1 MATTQQTGQELSPW
15 WKIGV
20 IFTIFVG
27 FSVLIFIA
35 VKAYKDA
42 PPIPLRVV
50 NAGGET
56 VFTREDILAGQQVF
70 LKYAL
75 MENGT
80 IWGHGA
86 YLGPDF
92 SAAYLHDLALEAG
105 DWRPGKVYGRSLA
118 DSTTPSGMR
127 WRARCSACS
136 GESLQPP
143 NPDSGLLGTGNRV
156 LSVADRP
163 MGRLF
168 RPPRKKRRL
177 EGQIYRQPP

>member
-27 FSVLIFIA
+27 FSVLIFITI
-35 VKAYKDA
+35 KAYKDA
-42 PPIPLRVV
+42 PPIPLKVV

-92 SAAYLHDLALEAG
+92 SAAYLHALALEAAETEAQPG
-105 DWRPGKVYGRSLA
+105 LRPSPGGPRRPPKGCGGGRGA
-118 DSTTPSGMR
+118 AP
-127 WRARCSACS
+127 AA
-136 GESLQPP
+136 GEPLQPP
-143 NPDSGLLGTGNRV
+143 NPDPGLLGTGNR
-156 LSVADRP
+156 LLFG
-163 MGRLF
+163 GRSENG
-168 RPPRKKRRL
+168 PTISPTPKKTAA
-177 EGQIYRQPP
+177 

>member
-1 MATTQQTGQELSPW
+1 MATAQQTGSELSPW

-20 IFTIFVG
+20 IFTLFAG

-35 VKAYKDA
+35 VKAYNYA

-50 NAGGET
+50 NARGET

-80 IWGHGA
+80 IWGHGG

-92 SAAYLHDLALEAG
+92 SA
-105 DWRPGKVYGRSLA
+105 
-118 DSTTPSGMR
+118 
-127 WRARCSACS
+127 
-136 GESLQPP
+136 
-143 NPDSGLLGTGNRV
+143 
-156 LSVADRP
+156 
-163 MGRLF
+163 
-168 RPPRKKRRL
+168 
-177 EGQIYRQPP
+177 